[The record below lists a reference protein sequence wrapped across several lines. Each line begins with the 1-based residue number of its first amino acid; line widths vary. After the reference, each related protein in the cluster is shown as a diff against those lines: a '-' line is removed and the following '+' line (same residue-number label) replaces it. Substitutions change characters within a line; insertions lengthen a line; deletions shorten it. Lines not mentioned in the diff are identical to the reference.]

1 MYFVILCAV
10 AVIYYLIYARRFRK
24 NALEGFEYSAKTSSH
39 ELYEGD
45 EFYLYE
51 SIVNAKDMPMP
62 NIRVET
68 QLPYG
73 LDFCLYDG
81 ESARRANRNRVE
93 SIFVLKPNNT
103 VDRRWRIIAK
113 KRGVYYLGSV
123 HVSVSDLFGIIKI
136 YTHYD
141 MEKGHS
147 NRITV
152 LPKTIDIEKCF
163 APATDPYGDVTTNFN
178 LLSDPLI
185 WAGAREYVGGDP
197 INKINWKSTAR
208 LHKPMVNIDEY
219 NEKHSYDIIFN
230 IQSQA
235 RENEGTVPQNTAISE
250 MGISLCAS
258 IIDQSCTK
266 GISVRLLANSVNED
280 NDGEYFISRE
290 YKDRGDL
297 IHAMR
302 MLAEMRSEISCRF
315 ERMLDKLL
323 AEDILSK
330 NRSIIIISPYV
341 DKETADFTSALVD
354 KGIDA
359 SIFVTSHRS
368 TAIELPR
375 SVPVFYKT
383 YK

>member
-10 AVIYYLIYARRFRK
+10 AVIYYILYARRFRK
-24 NALEGFEYSAKTSSH
+24 NALEGFEYSAKTSTH
-39 ELYEGD
+39 EVFEGD

-81 ESARRANRNRVE
+81 ESSRKANRNRVE

-103 VDRRWRIIAK
+103 VDRRWRIVAK
-113 KRGVYYLGSV
+113 KRGVYHLGSV
-123 HVSVSDLFGIIKI
+123 HVAVSDLFGIIKI

-141 MEKGHS
+141 MEQGHS

-163 APATDPYGDVTTNFN
+163 APATDPYGDVATNFN

-235 RENEGTVPQNTAISE
+235 RENEGTAPQNTAISE

-258 IIDQSCTK
+258 IIDQCCTK
-266 GISVRLLANSVNED
+266 GISVRMFANSVKQADDE
-280 NDGEYFISRE
+280 EYSVSPE

-297 IHAMR
+297 ICAMR

-315 ERMLDKLL
+315 ERMLDILL
-323 AEDILSK
+323 ANEALNK
-330 NRSIIIISPYV
+330 NRSVILISPYV
-341 DKETADFTSALVD
+341 DKETADFASLLTE
-354 KGIDA
+354 KEIDIT
-359 SIFVTSHRS
+359 IFVTSHRS
-368 TAIELPR
+368 TAIELPK
-375 SVPVFYKT
+375 SVNVFYKT